1 MVARGVVWRFAFPGQ
16 CMGHLCWG
24 MLAPYLRSV
33 HSFWTHSRK
42 RAHSQHQRVSVYW
55 QALRLYQDVL
65 RLAPGD
71 LAALNE
77 IGVLYWDGQQDAS
90 LALAALKRG
99 LEVDDRDAVLVA
111 NYGQ

>member
-16 CMGHLCWG
+16 CISHLCWG
-24 MLAPYLRSV
+24 MLAPYLQRV
-33 HSFWTHSRK
+33 HGFWTHSRK
-42 RAHSQHQRVSVYW
+42 RARSQHRRVSVSW

>member
-1 MVARGVVWRFAFPGQ
+1 M
-16 CMGHLCWG
+16 
-24 MLAPYLRSV
+24 
-33 HSFWTHSRK
+33 
-42 RAHSQHQRVSVYW
+42 
-55 QALRLYQDVL
+55 L

>member
-1 MVARGVVWRFAFPGQ
+1 
-16 CMGHLCWG
+16 
-24 MLAPYLRSV
+24 MLAPYLQSV

>member
-1 MVARGVVWRFAFPGQ
+1 M
-16 CMGHLCWG
+16 
-24 MLAPYLRSV
+24 
-33 HSFWTHSRK
+33 
-42 RAHSQHQRVSVYW
+42 SVYW